1 MKKIEKSI
9 EMNAKYIISYFNE
22 KNIDVTNLKLQKLL
36 YFLEAI
42 YMVLEDANSLFDEDF
57 YAWDFGPVNDK
68 IYQIYKYYGNFPISL
83 DEKININPNNKKYIE
98 ELFRNFSEFKAF
110 ELVSI
115 SHQEGSPWSEI
126 NKKYNSNIPD
136 GIKIEK
142 IATKKWFNTI
152 IEINNEED
160 YAK

>member
-1 MKKIEKSI
+1 MKGIEKSI
-9 EMNAKYIISYFNE
+9 EINAKYIISYFNE
-22 KNIDVTNLKLQKLL
+22 NKKEVTNLKLQKLL

-42 YMVLEDANSLFDEDF
+42 YMVLEDENSLFDEEF

-68 IYQIYKYYGNFPISL
+68 VYQIYKFYGNFPISL

-98 ELFRNFSEFKAF
+98 ELFKNFSEFKAY

-115 SHQEGSPWSEI
+115 SHQDGSPWSEI
-126 NKKYNSNIPD
+126 NKKYDSDIPD

-142 IATKKWFNTI
+142 IETKKWFKTI
-152 IEINNEED
+152 VEISSEED